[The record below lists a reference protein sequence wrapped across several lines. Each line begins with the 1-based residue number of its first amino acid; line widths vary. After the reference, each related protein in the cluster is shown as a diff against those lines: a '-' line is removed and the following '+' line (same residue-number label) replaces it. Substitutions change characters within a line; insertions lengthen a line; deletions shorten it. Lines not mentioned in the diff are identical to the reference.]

1 MDRNILHNMHVSF
14 DNTAFAAG
22 SAGDRSFQSQISG
35 LANGTDAEKKAFINH
50 YGREYY
56 TKLSRLGV
64 SHSHSVDAGFRPTNI
79 SQIYTL

>member
-22 SAGDRSFQSQISG
+22 SAGDSSFQSQISG

-50 YGREYY
+50 FKPHITSLKCYLEY
-56 TKLSRLGV
+56 
-64 SHSHSVDAGFRPTNI
+64 I
-79 SQIYTL
+79 S